1 MRNYLFF
8 VVVFLS
14 FWMNN
19 LNAHEYHFSFA
30 EVGFNQKCKCLEIS
44 ISVSV
49 HDIEFALKKK
59 GLLKGS
65 IERDVTENGISSDL
79 KKEFLDH
86 FIININNQDIDL
98 SIDGYEFT
106 DDGLLYIYMSS
117 KKINITDSSVVQF
130 KYDILMESFSDQ
142 QNKLTFLYNNL
153 KQTLSFISG
162 SKESNMILTLPKRTF
177 ND

>member
-8 VVVFLS
+8 VVCFLS
-14 FWMNN
+14 FWMNDV
-19 LNAHEYHFSFA
+19 NAHEYHFSFA
-30 EVGFNQKCKCLEIS
+30 EVGFNHKCKCLEIS
-44 ISVSV
+44 ISVST

-65 IERDVTENGISSDL
+65 IERDIAENGISSDL
-79 KKEFLDH
+79 KKEFLGH
-86 FIININNQDIDL
+86 FIINVDNQDIDL
-98 SIDGYEFT
+98 SIDGYEFN

-117 KKINITDSSVVQF
+117 KKINITDSSVFQF
-130 KYDILMESFSDQ
+130 KYDILMDLFSDQ
-142 QNKLTFLYNNL
+142 QNKLTFTYNNF
-153 KQTLSFISG
+153 KQTLSFING